1 MGIKHKDSS
10 PLDPER
16 LQSKF
21 MADVLVSTN
30 ESSLTCLEAT
40 NDVDIHTEEMAPTL

>member
-1 MGIKHKDSS
+1 MGIKHKGSS

-30 ESSLTCLEAT
+30 ESSLTCPEAT
-40 NDVDIHTEEMAPTL
+40 NDVDIHTEELAPTL